1 MVKLTVPA
9 SLAGT
14 LPGEEQSGR
23 SSRRSVTLTPGSWQ
37 QVSQE
42 IQERFPLLAERIF
55 TETAGLTRGFVLV
68 VNGQVI
74 QSEYTSLEFGNED
87 ELFIL
92 PALAG
97 G

>member
-1 MVKLTVPA
+1 MKLTVPA

-14 LPGEEQSGR
+14 LPGAEQSGR
-23 SSRRSVTLTPGSWQ
+23 SSRRSVALTPGSWQ
-37 QVSQE
+37 QITGE
-42 IQERFPLLAERIF
+42 IRERFPLLAERIL
-55 TETAGLTRGFVLV
+55 TEAAGLTRGFVLV
-68 VNGQVI
+68 VNGQVV

>member
-1 MVKLTVPA
+1 MKLTVPA

-14 LPGEEQSGR
+14 LPAAEQT
-23 SSRRSVTLTPGSWQ
+23 RRGTRTSVPLTPGSWQ
-37 QVSQE
+37 QITGE
-42 IQERFPLLAERIF
+42 IRARFPLLAERIL
-55 TETAGLTRGFVLV
+55 TEPSGLTRGFVLV

-74 QSEYTSLEFGNED
+74 KSEYTSLEFGNED

-92 PALAG
+92 PAMAG